1 MDLDPLWLH
10 RQDLL
15 HLGMELL
22 VLDQQNIQ
30 KQLPLRIVGQLN
42 RQPRC
47 WVSISI
53 WNSTILLNTPMLLPK
68 LWTFPVLVLSQRSKL
83 QVLPVLVVVPLLF

>member
-22 VLDQQNIQ
+22 VLDQQNRQ
-30 KQLPLRIVGQLN
+30 KQLPIEFERATE
-42 RQPRC
+42 
-47 WVSISI
+47 
-53 WNSTILLNTPMLLPK
+53 STA
-68 LWTFPVLVLSQRSKL
+68 
-83 QVLPVLVVVPLLF
+83 PLLGIDIDMEQYYPPEHPDAATEAMDVSGAGAEPTK